1 MLDYYTAATPN
12 GYKISIALEEMGF
25 EYQLKLINF
34 NKKDQHKPEYLK
46 ISPNGKIPAIVDHD
60 NDGFALAESGAIL
73 VYLAEKCG
81 KFYGHDDKSRYQVLQ
96 WLMFQMS
103 GVGPMMGQAN
113 VFYRYMEEKIPV
125 AITRYRNEVF
135 RLFGVMEKQLEK
147 TEFIAGEYSIA
158 DMATYPWVFINEWS
172 GTPIDDFPEI
182 QRWMKTI
189 DARPGVVR
197 GMNNP
202 PQPDR
207 SKIIK
212 SARKIIT
219 R

>member
-1 MLDYYTAATPN
+1 MLDFYTAATPN
-12 GYKISIALEEMGF
+12 GYKVSIALEEMGF
-25 EYQLKLINF
+25 EYQLKLMNF
-34 NKKDQHKPEYLK
+34 SKKDQHSPEFTK
-46 ISPNGKIPAIVDHD
+46 ISPNGKIPTIVDHN

-73 VYLAEKCG
+73 IYLAEKCG

-103 GVGPMMGQAN
+103 GIGPMMGQAN
-113 VFYRYMEEKIPV
+113 VFYRYMEEEIPA
-125 AITRYRNEVF
+125 AIARYHNEVH
-135 RLFGVMEKQLEK
+135 RLFGVMDKQLEK

-158 DMATYPWVFINEWS
+158 DMATYPWIFINEWS
-172 GTPIDDFPEI
+172 GTPVDDFPQV
-182 QRWMKTI
+182 QRWMETI
-189 DARPGVVR
+189 AARPAVKT
-197 GMNNP
+197 GMNTP
-202 PQPDR
+202 PQADP

>member
-1 MLDYYTAATPN
+1 MIDFYTAATPN

-25 EYQLKLINF
+25 DYNLKLIDF
-34 NKKDQHKPEYLK
+34 SKKQQHTDEYLK

-60 NDGFALAESGAIL
+60 NGGYALAESGAIL

-81 KFYGHDDKSRYQVLQ
+81 KFYGHDDNSRYQVLQ
-96 WLMFQMS
+96 WLMFQMA

-113 VFYRYMEEKIPV
+113 VFYRYMEEEIPA
-125 AITRYRNEVF
+125 AITRYHNEVH
-135 RLFGVMEKQLEK
+135 RLFGVMENQLEK
-147 TEFIAGEYSIA
+147 NEFIAGEYSIA

-172 GTPIDDFPEI
+172 GTPIDDFPQI
-182 QRWMKTI
+182 QRWMDTI
-189 DARPGVVR
+189 AARPAIVR

-202 PQPDR
+202 PRPDR